1 MGQKVSPIGFRVGVN
16 RGWLSRWFGGGNYP
30 EYLNTDIIIRDFLT
44 KRLRGMAVDSVHIE
58 RGPGRLKVI
67 IHTARPGLVIGRGGA
82 GIEEIKKQLFN
93 KLGRKIPL
101 QVDVQE
107 IRNPDSSAKV
117 VAEALAEQIEK
128 RFPFRRAMK
137 QTMQRLMAAKDV
149 KGAKIQVAGRLNGAE
164 IARTEHIEEGS
175 LPLQTLR
182 ADIDFAHDTAYTTY
196 GTIGVK
202 VWIYKGDVFDDE

>member
-1 MGQKVSPIGFRVGVN
+1 MGQKVSPTGFRVGVN
-16 RGWLSRWFGGGNYP
+16 KGWLSRWFGGDKYP
-30 EYLNTDIIIRDFLT
+30 EYLNTDIKIRRFLT
-44 KRLRGMAVDSVHIE
+44 KRLRGMAVDSVQIE

-67 IHTARPGLVIGRGGA
+67 INTARPGLVIGRGGA

-93 KLGRKIPL
+93 VLGRKIPL

-107 IRNPDSSAKV
+107 VRNPDSSAAV
-117 VAEALAEQIEK
+117 VAEALAEQMEK

-137 QTMQRLMAAKDV
+137 QTMMRLMAARGV

-182 ADIDFAHDTAYTTY
+182 ADIDFAHETAYTTY

-202 VWIYKGDVFDDE
+202 VWIYKGDVFENE

>member
-1 MGQKVSPIGFRVGVN
+1 MGQKVSPTGFRVGVN
-16 RGWLSRWFGGGNYP
+16 RGWLSRWFGGANYP
-30 EYLNTDIIIRDFLT
+30 EYLGTDIKIRRFLT
-44 KRLRGMAVDSVHIE
+44 KRLRGMAVDSVQIE

-93 KLGRKIPL
+93 TLGRKIPL

-107 IRNPDSSAKV
+107 VRNPDSSAAV

-137 QTMQRLMAAKDV
+137 QTMMRLMAARGV
-149 KGAKIQVAGRLNGAE
+149 KGAKLQASGRLNGAE
-164 IARTEHIEEGS
+164 IARTEHVEEGS

-182 ADIDFAHDTAYTTY
+182 ADIDYAQETAYTTY

-202 VWIYKGDVFDDE
+202 VWIYKGDVFETE

>member
-1 MGQKVSPIGFRVGVN
+1 MGVN
-16 RGWLSRWFGGGNYP
+16 RGWLSRWFGGANYP
-30 EYLNTDIIIRDFLT
+30 EYLATDIKIRRFLT
-44 KRLRGMAVDSVHIE
+44 TRLRGMAVDSVHIE

-67 IHTARPGLVIGRGGA
+67 VHTARPGLVIGRGGA

-93 KLGRKIPL
+93 LLGRKVQL

-107 IRNPDSSAKV
+107 VRNPDASAKV
-117 VAEALAEQIEK
+117 VAESLAEQIEK

-137 QTMQRLMAAKDV
+137 QTMIRLMAARDV
-149 KGAKIQVAGRLNGAE
+149 KGAKIQVSGRLNGSE
-164 IARTEHIEEGS
+164 IARTEHVEDGS

-182 ADIDFAHDTAYTTY
+182 ADIDYALETAYTTY

-202 VWIYKGDVFDDE
+202 VWVYKGDVFDED

>member
-1 MGQKVSPIGFRVGVN
+1 MGQKVSPIGFRVGIN
-16 RGWLSRWFGGGNYP
+16 RGWLSRWFGGANYP
-30 EYLNTDIIIRDFLT
+30 AYLSTDIKIRDFLT
-44 KRLRGMAVDSVHIE
+44 KRLRGMAVDSVQIE

-93 KLGRKIPL
+93 LLSRKIPL

-107 IRNPDSSAKV
+107 VRNPDASAAV
-117 VAEALAEQIEK
+117 VAESLAEQIEK

-137 QTMQRLMAAKDV
+137 QTMMRLIASRNV

-164 IARTEHIEEGS
+164 IARTEHVEEGS
-175 LPLQTLR
+175 LPLQTIR
-182 ADIDFAHDTAYTTY
+182 ADIDYAQNTAYTTY
-196 GTIGVK
+196 GTIGIK
-202 VWIYKGDVFDDE
+202 VWIYKGDVFEKE